1 VQPLR
6 FSPLLKRIRWGG
18 RRLGTVLGKS
28 IGDGCD
34 FAESWEISDH
44 GHDQSVVT
52 RGEFAGWTLQ
62 RLVRERSRELLGR
75 HADRHQFPLLIKF
88 LDAHDRLS
96 LQVHPNDV
104 QARRYR
110 ADGNGKTE
118 AWVILEAASES
129 RIFAG
134 LRRGVTRD
142 DLRHALESGDIESCL
157 HSFPAVA
164 GQCVFVPAGTIH
176 AIDAGVLLAEVQ
188 QSSDI
193 TFRLHD
199 WGRVGTD
206 GRPRPLHITEA
217 FDSTDFLR
225 GPISPVVSQPVPLPS
240 HVAENLVECPHFVI
254 RRHLTNATF
263 DLARD
268 DRFRI
273 VMLLS
278 GQTDLTTNTDVE
290 RLSTG
295 DTVLIPAACP
305 SIKFV
310 PRGAVRLLEIYL
322 P

>member
-1 VQPLR
+1 MQPLR

-18 RRLGTVLGKS
+18 RRLGTVLGKP
-28 IGDGCD
+28 IGDGND

-52 RGEFAGWTLQ
+52 QGEFAGWTLQ
-62 RLVRERSRELLGR
+62 RLVRERPRELLGR
-75 HADRHQFPLLIKF
+75 HADRHQFPLLIKY

-96 LQVHPNDV
+96 LQVHPNDA
-104 QARRYR
+104 QARCYR
-110 ADGNGKTE
+110 ADENGKTE
-118 AWVILEAASES
+118 AWVILEAASAT

-134 LRRGVTRD
+134 LRRGVTRED
-142 DLRHALESGDIESCL
+142 VRHALESGDIESCL
-157 HSFPAVA
+157 HSFPAAA

-176 AIDAGVLLAEVQ
+176 AIDAGILLAEVQ

-199 WGRVGTD
+199 WGRLGAD

-217 FDSTDFLR
+217 LDSTDFTR
-225 GPISPVVSQPVPLPS
+225 GPISPVVPQPVPMAA
-240 HVAENLVECPHFVI
+240 HIAEKLVECPYFVI
-254 RRHLTNATF
+254 RRHSTSATF
-263 DLARD
+263 DLAPD

-278 GQTDLTTNTDVE
+278 GQSELATNSVVE
-290 RLSTG
+290 QLSTG
-295 DTVLIPAACP
+295 DTVLVPATCP
-305 SIKFV
+305 ATRIT
-310 PRGAVRLLEIYL
+310 PRGKVQLLEIYL